1 MRLAAGEGPRLKL
14 RCMMHFVCLMKNFSD
29 TEDTVIIID
38 EIQESAEIYNR
49 IREFTRQFRCR
60 FIVTGSYL
68 GRIYE
73 PEFRYSSGDVTSI
86 QIYTLSY
93 EEFLEAADTDLFEKY
108 KLLGKKLDSVTGAE
122 LKSWYD
128 IYCQIGGY
136 PSVVREY
143 LNSKSI
149 ERARSELIRII
160 DTFMNESIRYFTDVL
175 DTQVLRI
182 FFFQFA
188 GYLAEK
194 KRDLKKIVSVKN
206 FKNW

>member
-1 MRLAAGEGPRLKL
+1 M
-14 RCMMHFVCLMKNFSD
+14 
-29 TEDTVIIID
+29 
-38 EIQESAEIYNR
+38 
-49 IREFTRQFRCR
+49 
-60 FIVTGSYL
+60 
-68 GRIYE
+68 
-73 PEFRYSSGDVTSI
+73 
-86 QIYTLSY
+86 
-93 EEFLEAADTDLFEKY
+93 
-108 KLLGKKLDSVTGAE
+108 TGAE

-160 DTFMNESIRYFTDVL
+160 DTFMNESIRYLQMFLTL
-175 DTQVLRI
+175 RYLRI

>member
-1 MRLAAGEGPRLKL
+1 M
-14 RCMMHFVCLMKNFSD
+14 
-29 TEDTVIIID
+29 
-38 EIQESAEIYNR
+38 
-49 IREFTRQFRCR
+49 
-60 FIVTGSYL
+60 
-68 GRIYE
+68 
-73 PEFRYSSGDVTSI
+73 
-86 QIYTLSY
+86 
-93 EEFLEAADTDLFEKY
+93 
-108 KLLGKKLDSVTGAE
+108 TGAE

-175 DTQVLRI
+175 DTQVFRI

>member
-1 MRLAAGEGPRLKL
+1 
-14 RCMMHFVCLMKNFSD
+14 MKFKSQQKFI
-29 TEDTVIIID
+29 TEF
-38 EIQESAEIYNR
+38 
-49 IREFTRQFRCR
+49 REFTRQFPWCR

-73 PEFRYSSGDVTSI
+73 PEFQYSSWDVTSI

-93 EEFLEAADTDLFEKY
+93 EEFLGSRADTDLYEKY
-108 KLLGKKLDSVTGAE
+108 KLHGKKLDSATGAE

-149 ERARSELIRII
+149 ERAI
-160 DTFMNESIRYFTDVL
+160 
-175 DTQVLRI
+175 
-182 FFFQFA
+182 A
-188 GYLAEK
+188 GRL
-194 KRDLKKIVSVKN
+194 S
-206 FKNW
+206 